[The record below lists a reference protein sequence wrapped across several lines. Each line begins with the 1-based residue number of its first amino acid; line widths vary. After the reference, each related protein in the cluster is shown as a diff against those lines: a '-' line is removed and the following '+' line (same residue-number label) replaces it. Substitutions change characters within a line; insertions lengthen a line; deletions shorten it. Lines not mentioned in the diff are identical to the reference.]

1 MRLRVVSSLIIFDSD
16 SVVRCRFY
24 SCVIYCLF
32 FFKQKTA
39 YEMRISD
46 WSSDVCSSDL
56 ATGMGIDYSRAAKLR
71 TKLNALADAAA
82 LSAVTRPMMDKS
94 STYAKQIATN
104 TFSAQAASLSGAEV
118 SKLIIT
124 VTDSANIN
132 IGRTATVRDTAKS
145 NNIFADLLGIRALT
159 IG

>member
-1 MRLRVVSSLIIFDSD
+1 MVPMVF
-16 SVVRCRFY
+16 
-24 SCVIYCLF
+24 
-32 FFKQKTA
+32 
-39 YEMRISD
+39 
-46 WSSDVCSSDL
+46 

-132 IGRTATVRDTAKS
+132 IGRTARSEEHTSELQSLMRSSYAV
-145 NNIFADLLGIRALT
+145 FCLT
-159 IG
+159 QKTKQVTPPTITHTIEQCT

>member
-1 MRLRVVSSLIIFDSD
+1 MVPMVF
-16 SVVRCRFY
+16 
-24 SCVIYCLF
+24 
-32 FFKQKTA
+32 
-39 YEMRISD
+39 
-46 WSSDVCSSDL
+46 

-132 IGRTATVRDTAKS
+132 IGRTATVRRSEERRVGKEWVSTCRYRCSPFD
-145 NNIFADLLGIRALT
+145 
-159 IG
+159 

>member
-1 MRLRVVSSLIIFDSD
+1 MVPMVF
-16 SVVRCRFY
+16 
-24 SCVIYCLF
+24 
-32 FFKQKTA
+32 
-39 YEMRISD
+39 
-46 WSSDVCSSDL
+46 

-124 VTDSANIN
+124 VTDPANIK
-132 IGRTATVRDTAKS
+132 IGEHTSELQSLLRISYAVLCLKKKKHKS
-145 NNIFADLLGIRALT
+145 IHPTHEIANQTRNPT
-159 IG
+159 